1 MSDSPALSVIQ
12 ADYHSNLSA
21 IQANN
26 PERYPALLESVARGA
41 HGRYDILL
49 AFPQQTLNLTA
60 KELSRTNFLD
70 TFDQCWKTAFK
81 AISSDLPFSGGW
93 FLYLGYEL
101 AAQVEPSLLP
111 QTHALL
117 TQSEND
123 FPLAFALRIPTA
135 IIRDHDKK
143 QLWLISEAEFKQH
156 IPLLEADLQTTP
168 QVSNSVACDLSEDAE
183 DRYLLDVERIKQWIL
198 DGDVFQ
204 VNHSRQWRGAL
215 APNVSAAD
223 VYGCLRQANPAPFSC
238 LVHHQQQAI
247 ISSSPE
253 RLVCCQQGVVET
265 RPIAGTRPRHAHS
278 EDKAEKQALLMHPKE
293 QAEHIML
300 VDLERNDLGRVC
312 EAGSVEVN
320 ELMVLETYQHV
331 HHIVSNIR
339 GRLRAAVSPGQ
350 VLKAVFPGGTI
361 TGCPKVRCM
370 EIIAELEQTPRGVYT
385 GSVGYINHDGSM
397 DFNIL
402 IRTFS
407 YRAGRLAFRA
417 GAGIVADSV
426 AHQELAETRAKA
438 KGLLA
443 AVNKT

>member
-1 MSDSPALSVIQ
+1 LSDSSSLSVIQ
-12 ADYHSNLSA
+12 ADYNSDLSA

-26 PERYPALLESVARGA
+26 PERYPALLESVARGS

-49 AFPQQTLNLTA
+49 AFPQQSLSLTA
-60 KELSRTNFLD
+60 EELSNTSFLD
-70 TFDQCWKTAFK
+70 TFDQCWNSEFK
-81 AISSDLPFSGGW
+81 AITSDFPFSGGW

-101 AAQVEPSLLP
+101 AAQVEPSLLA
-111 QTHALL
+111 QTQALL
-117 TQSEND
+117 AQSEND
-123 FPLAFALRIPTA
+123 FPVAFALRIPTA

-143 QLWLISEAEFKQH
+143 QLWLISEAGFDH
-156 IPLLEADLQTTP
+156 YLPLLKADLQSKP
-168 QVSNSVACDLSEDAE
+168 YLSAAIECCLIEDHAE
-183 DRYLLDVERIKQWIL
+183 RYLSDVERIKQWIL

-204 VNHSRQWRGAL
+204 VNHSRNWQGNL
-215 APNVSAAD
+215 APKVSAAD
-223 VYGCLRQANPAPFSC
+223 VYSCLRQANPAPFSC
-238 LVHHQQQAI
+238 LVYHQKQAI

-253 RLVCCQQGVVET
+253 RLVRCQQGTVET
-265 RPIAGTRPRHAHS
+265 RPIAGTRPRHS
-278 EDKAEKQALLMHPKE
+278 QTDDDQVKKALLMHPKE

-312 EAGSVEVN
+312 EAGSVEVD

-339 GRLRAAVSPGQ
+339 GRLRADVSPGQ

-370 EIIAELEQTPRGVYT
+370 EIIAELEQVPRGVYT
-385 GSVGYINHDGSM
+385 GSVGYVNHDGSM

-407 YRAGRLAFRA
+407 YRVGHLEFRA

-426 AHQELAETRAKA
+426 AHNELEETRAKA
-438 KGLLA
+438 KGLMK
-443 AVNKT
+443 AVTTG